1 MQGKLS
7 RAAQMLLGFAALL
20 GAAEPAFAA
29 GNTIKLGTA
38 DVWTVY
44 AFGNAQAVADAFRAL
59 TNFSASGTFQSI
71 VGLIA
76 MMGVLGVGASGGFNP
91 SQARKLIGYFVGV
104 FLVTYIL
111 FGVGNGGP
119 LVVNL
124 EVIDTVDM
132 TWKAPVTVPAV
143 VGIPAA
149 IISTAG
155 YRITQ
160 SIEASFA
167 LPDELKMSKGA
178 PFNLAASMIADAS
191 QARITDPNLASSL
204 AYYVQDC
211 FTIGVARGVL
221 AADSLIHS
229 TQFLNDIRFDSQ
241 SVMVNTL
248 LEPPVGNPGVV
259 TCGEAWTLINNAVA
273 AQGGGAADFLKDASA
288 WTKTPAMSVVNAAAD
303 KTAQWASNSGVTDGG
318 SMVKQ
323 AAVLSAF
330 RGAYSQAAAQTGNS
344 EFLTGL
350 AMSQATESQRSSW
363 ITGAEVFNK
372 TMGYIFAVLQVFVY
386 AITPLVL
393 CACLVPGLGL
403 ALLKNFSQI
412 LLWLAIWQPMLAIVN
427 FIIISM
433 QQAELGGIMSMSG
446 HYGFTLS
453 NVGIVSEKTA
463 NLRAAATFVGT
474 MVPALAW
481 AMVKG
486 SVDFSRVIGS
496 AVGENFAQG
505 AANTMTTGNY
515 SLNQASMDSFTANK
529 HSTAA
534 TGAWGSGHNTADA
547 TASTEH
553 NLGGDSMAGASREQL
568 ALNASSN
575 LGTSKGSTGGSSAG
589 TSTTGTEGVAAAD
602 GKTYA
607 NAGTDSVAAGHTA
620 AAGTARG
627 IHGTIGVNGGAQLI
641 KAGNGTKADGSVAP
655 GGPGAGQGGQNGTP
669 SSTPANV
676 QSTVDEVLDRFSA
689 NATLGA
695 SGTISLTQQEADNAS
710 RNSARTES
718 GTASLSGT
726 ETTNGSVGANH
737 GKTAGR
743 THGAQEGENQTL
755 TGINSAYSR
764 AQVMTSYMHMDNNM
778 TRGEWGRSTPASS
791 PLGDKVQHL
800 GQHDSIRSAVNA
812 ENARN
817 ATDEKEYGDKADK
830 LHAKAQKDS
839 DKNRGKAD
847 EVIARETKDAY
858 GGEAAANRKP
868 GERILTGIAEEARSL
883 RDSAVNLG
891 KNALEALQG
900 KPEGNEG
907 KDDKPPVAVPKVEA
921 PAGSG
926 EQGKRAAQLATS
938 MGGMMGGLGNNG
950 GPGYS
955 VTPFGTRVVP
965 PSAPAG
971 QTPQQTADAKNQP
984 QGQSEAAKP
993 GAQPDPQAPAQAG
1006 HQPEGKHA
1014 GLQSDAK
1021 HAPAQAGR
1029 QAEAKHAPTQA
1040 GQQPDAKH
1048 TPAQAGHQPEG
1059 KHAPTQ
1065 AGHQPEGKHAPTQA
1079 GQQPGQK
1086 PAQNQ
1091 AARQERQDQPEQQSA
1106 RAAQARQEQAPRG
1119 HDEKPAQNSV
1129 AARDTGHA
1137 EPGKP
1142 GDKPQ
1147 LAALSN
1153 KDQEQHKPGERQRE
1167 QDPREQQDRQQVAA
1181 APVGQPLQAPQMQAE
1196 LPQAA
1201 QAAQPALPGAD
1212 QQAPQLAAAQQQP
1225 AQAIPNPFSGE
1236 KSGDGAGQ
1244 MQGQVQM
1251 AEQRAERVSNQLR
1264 GVDGMLAS
1272 AEGRKASELPDL
1284 INQAREL
1291 VRKA

>member
-7 RAAQMLLGFAALL
+7 RAAQMLLGFTALL
-20 GAAEPAFAA
+20 GAVEPAFAA
-29 GNTIKLGTA
+29 GNTIKLGSA

-76 MMGVLGVGASGGFNP
+76 LMGVLGVGASGGFNP

-143 VGIPAA
+143 VGIPAS

-191 QARITDPNLASSL
+191 QARISDPNLASSL

-211 FTIGVARGVL
+211 FTIGVARGTL
-221 AADSLIHS
+221 AADSLINS
-229 TQFLNDIRFDSQ
+229 TDFLNDIRYDSP
-241 SVMVNTL
+241 SVMVNTML
-248 LEPPVGNPGVV
+248 QPPAGTPGVV
-259 TCGEAWTLINNAVA
+259 TCGEAWTLINNAIA
-273 AQGGGAADFLKDASA
+273 AQGGGATDFLKDASA
-288 WTKTPAMSVVNAAAD
+288 WTKTPAMTVVNAAAD
-303 KTAQWASNSGVTDGG
+303 RTAQWASNGGVTDGG

-330 RGAYSQAAAQTGNS
+330 RGAYSQAASQTGNS

-350 AMSQATESQRSSW
+350 ALTQATESQRSSW

-372 TMGYIFAVLQVFVY
+372 TMGYVFAILQVFVY

-463 NLRAAATFVGT
+463 NLRAASTFVGT

-529 HSTAA
+529 HSVAS
-534 TGAWGSGHNTADA
+534 TGAWGSGHNTADG

-553 NLGGDSMAGASREQL
+553 NLGGDSMAAASREQL

-589 TSTTGTEGVAAAD
+589 TSTTGTTGDAAAD
-602 GKTYA
+602 TMTFSR
-607 NAGTDSVAAGHTA
+607 AGTDSVASGHTA
-620 AAGTARG
+620 AAGKASG
-627 IHGTIGVNGGAQLI
+627 AHGTIGITGGAQI
-641 KAGNGTKADGSVAP
+641 VKAGSGTKPDGSTAA
-655 GGPGAGQGGQNGTP
+655 GGPGAGQAGQNGAP
-669 SSTPANV
+669 SGSTPANV
-676 QSTVDEVLDRFSA
+676 QSALGDALDRLSVNA
-689 NATLGA
+689 NLGA
-695 SGTISLTQQEADNAS
+695 SGTISLTQQEADNHS
-710 RNSARTES
+710 RNSAITES
-718 GTASLSGT
+718 GTGSRSGAR
-726 ETTNGSVGANH
+726 TTNGSQGANH
-737 GKTAGR
+737 GKTAGQ
-743 THGAQEGENQTL
+743 THGAQEGQNQTL

-764 AQVMTSYMHMDNNM
+764 AEVMTSYMHMDNFM
-778 TRGEWGRSTPASS
+778 TQGEWGRSTPAST

-800 GQHDSIRSAVNA
+800 GQHDAIRTDVNA
-812 ENARN
+812 ETAKNAK
-817 ATDEKEYGDKADK
+817 DERTYGAEADK
-830 LHAKAQKDS
+830 IRKQAKTQS
-839 DKNRGKAD
+839 DKNRGEAD
-847 EVIARETKDAY
+847 AVIARETKDAY

-868 GERILTGIAEEARSL
+868 GERIMTGIANEVRDL
-883 RDSAVNLG
+883 RDGAVNFA
-891 KNALEALQG
+891 KNAINGVKPKDEGGNKDGDNKEGANKEANST
-900 KPEGNEG
+900 P
-907 KDDKPPVAVPKVEA
+907 A
-921 PAGSG
+921 PAPTTAPN
-926 EQGKRAAQLATS
+926 ERVARIAAANA
-938 MGGMMGGLGNNG
+938 GGMMG
-950 GPGYS
+950 
-955 VTPFGTRVVP
+955 TGTFNPMGARREP
-965 PSAPAG
+965 PHANADQPA
-971 QTPQQTADAKNQP
+971 QTD
-984 QGQSEAAKP
+984 AAKH
-993 GAQPDPQAPAQAG
+993 AAAEAG
-1006 HQPEGKHA
+1006 
-1014 GLQSDAK
+1014 K
-1021 HAPAQAGR
+1021 HAPAEAGKH
-1029 QAEAKHAPTQA
+1029 APTEAGKHAPTEAAKHAPTDA
-1040 GQQPDAKH
+1040 GKHAQPDAGKH
-1048 TPAQAGHQPEG
+1048 AQPDAG
-1059 KHAPTQ
+1059 KHAPS
-1065 AGHQPEGKHAPTQA
+1065 QA
-1079 GQQPGQK
+1079 GQQPGHPAGQQK
-1086 PAQNQ
+1086 PAQQ
-1091 AARQERQDQPEQQSA
+1091 AARQERQDHPEQQSG
-1106 RAAQARQEQAPRG
+1106 RPDQQARNGQPAPAGQA
-1119 HDEKPAQNSV
+1119 EKQAQNSV
-1129 AARDTGHA
+1129 AARDAGQA

-1142 GDKPQ
+1142 GHDKPQ

-1153 KDQEQHKPGERQRE
+1153 KDQDHQKPGDRQRE
-1167 QDPREQQDRQQVAA
+1167 QDPREQQDRQLVAA
-1181 APVGQPLQAPQMQAE
+1181 APVGQPHQAPQMPSE
-1196 LPQAA
+1196 PQPP
-1201 QAAQPALPGAD
+1201 QVAQPVVPGAD
-1212 QQAPQLAAAQQQP
+1212 QHAQQLAAAQQQP

-1236 KSGDGAGQ
+1236 KSGESSGQ